1 MADISFHHGTRVF
14 ESQET
19 PILIRTAQS
28 AVAAIIGTAPDADP
42 VEFPLNKPVLLMG
55 ASQVSK
61 AKKLGNAGTLKKG
74 VDAVFDQVGTYCY
87 VVRVAQG
94 ATTYETYSNL
104 VGDAT
109 ARTGVHALKKCE
121 GLYGRKV
128 KPRLVCVPGFT
139 SSLATDGIASIN
151 VNVQGANYVTAPT
164 VAITGG
170 TGTGAEAIAMIDGG
184 KVTSIVVTKPGFGY
198 DPDDAP
204 TVTLTGGGG
213 TGATATANI
222 GTVANPVVAELVGVL
237 EKIRAVA
244 FVDGPDT
251 TDEAAVLYRQT
262 INSDRI
268 YICDPKVLVW
278 DTDLDAY
285 VPQPASARFV
295 GVQAKVDRTNGFWWS
310 VSNKPINGIG
320 GTVRPVS
327 YGDHANYLNE
337 NHVNTV
343 INLDGEGFVTWGN
356 RVATGIDLNKFV
368 SVRRTM
374 DFINEAIEAANLE
387 FVDKPF
393 SKANLKFLIESNNA
407 FMRVLKAE
415 GAILG
420 GRVWLDPERN
430 TDEEMAQ
437 GRVTFGVE
445 FEPPAPME
453 DIRFIAHR
461 QIKYYAVLRKEVLE
475 EVRDGALALA
485 A

>member
-1 MADISFHHGTRVF
+1 MADIAFHHGTRVF

-28 AVAAIIGTAPDADP
+28 AVVALIGTAPDADA
-42 VEFPLNKPVLLMG
+42 VEFPLNKPILIKGSTELSKSKLLG
-55 ASQVSK
+55 D
-61 AKKLGNAGTLKKG
+61 AGTLKKAI
-74 VDAVFDQVGTYCY
+74 DAVFDQVGTYCY
-87 VVRVAQG
+87 VIRVAEG
-94 ATTYETYSNL
+94 DTTYATYSNL
-104 VGDAT
+104 VGDA
-109 ARTGVHALKKCE
+109 AAMTGVHALKKCE
-121 GLYGRKV
+121 GLYGRKL
-128 KPRLVCVPGFT
+128 KPRLVAVPGFT

-151 VNVQGANYVTAPT
+151 VTVQGANYTTVPA

-170 TGTGAEAIAMIDGG
+170 GGQGAEAKVIIEGG
-184 KVTSIVVTKPGFGY
+184 QVTGIIVTKPGFGY
-198 DPDDAP
+198 TEAP
-204 TVTLTGGGG
+204 AVAITGGGG
-213 TGATATANI
+213 VGATAAANV

-237 EKIRAVA
+237 EKLRAVA

-251 TDEAAVLYRQT
+251 TDAAAVLYRET

-278 DTDLDAY
+278 DTVLDAY
-285 VPQPASARFV
+285 VPMPASPRFA

-320 GTVRPVS
+320 GTVRPIS

-337 NHVNTV
+337 SHVNSV
-343 INLDGEGFVTWGN
+343 INLGEGFITWGN
-356 RVATGIDLNKFV
+356 RVATGIDLNKFL

-461 QIKYYAVLRKEVLE
+461 QIRYYAVLRKEVLE
-475 EVRDGALALA
+475 EVQDGALALA

>member
-1 MADISFHHGTRVF
+1 MADIAFHHGTRVF

-28 AVAAIIGTAPDADP
+28 AVVAIIGTAPDADA
-42 VEFPLNKPVLLMG
+42 VAFPLNKPILIKGATELSKIKLLG
-55 ASQVSK
+55 D
-61 AKKLGNAGTLKKG
+61 AGTLKKAI
-74 VDAVFDQVGTYCY
+74 DAVFDQVGTYCY
-87 VVRVAQG
+87 VIRVAEG
-94 ATTYETYSNL
+94 NTPVATYSNL
-104 VGDAT
+104 VGDA
-109 ARTGVHALKKCE
+109 AALTGVHALKKCE
-121 GLYGRKV
+121 GLYGRKL
-128 KPRLVCVPGFT
+128 KPRLVAVPGYT
-139 SSLATDGIASIN
+139 SSLATDGIASVN
-151 VNVQGANYVTAPT
+151 VTVQGANYTTAPA

-170 TGTGAEAIAMIDGG
+170 NGQGAEAKAIVEGG
-184 KVTSIVVTKPGFGY
+184 QVTGIIVTKPGFGY
-198 DPDDAP
+198 TEAP
-204 TVTLTGGGG
+204 VVAITGGGG
-213 TGATATANI
+213 AGATATANV

-237 EKIRAVA
+237 EKLRAVA

-251 TDEAAVLYRQT
+251 TDAAAVLYRET

-278 DTDLDAY
+278 DTVLDAY
-285 VPQPASARFV
+285 VPMPSSPRFA

-320 GTVRPVS
+320 GTVRPIS

-337 NHVNTV
+337 SHVNSV
-343 INLDGEGFVTWGN
+343 INLGEGFITWGN
-356 RVATGIDLNKFV
+356 RVATGIDLNKFL

-374 DFINEAIEAANLE
+374 DFINEAIESANLE

-461 QIKYYAVLRKEVLE
+461 QIRYYAVLRKEVLE
-475 EVRDGALALA
+475 EVKDGALALA

>member
-1 MADISFHHGTRVF
+1 MADIAFHHGTRVF

-28 AVAAIIGTAPDADP
+28 AVVALIGTAPDADA
-42 VEFPLNKPVLLMG
+42 VEFPLNKPILIKG
-55 ASQVSK
+55 ATELSK
-61 AKKLGNAGTLKKG
+61 AAKLGAAGTLKKAI
-74 VDAVFDQVGTYCY
+74 DAVFDQVGTYCY
-87 VVRVAQG
+87 VIRVAEG
-94 ATTYETYSNL
+94 ANPNATYSNL
-104 VGDAT
+104 VGDA
-109 ARTGVHALKKCE
+109 AALTGVHALKKCE
-121 GLYGRKV
+121 GLYGRKL
-128 KPRLVCVPGFT
+128 KPRLVTVPGFT

-151 VNVQGANYVTAPT
+151 VTVQGANYTTAPT

-170 TGTGAEAIAMIDGG
+170 NGQGAEAKAVIEGG
-184 KVTSIVVTKPGFGY
+184 QVTGIIVTKPGFGY
-198 DPDDAP
+198 TEAP
-204 TVTLTGGGG
+204 AVAITGGGG
-213 TGATATANI
+213 AGATATANI

-237 EKIRAVA
+237 EKLRAVA

-251 TDEAAVLYRQT
+251 TDAAAVLYRET

-278 DTDLDAY
+278 DTLLDAY
-285 VPQPASARFV
+285 VPMPASPRFA

-320 GTVRPVS
+320 GTVRPIS

-337 NHVNTV
+337 SHVNSV
-343 INLDGEGFVTWGN
+343 INLGEGFITWGN
-356 RVATGIDLNKFV
+356 RVATGIDLNKFL

-461 QIKYYAVLRKEVLE
+461 QIRYYAVLRKEVLE
-475 EVRDGALALA
+475 EVKDGALALA

>member
-1 MADISFHHGTRVF
+1 MADIAFHHGTRVF

-28 AVAAIIGTAPDADP
+28 GVVAVIGTAPDAD
-42 VEFPLNKPVLLMG
+42 VNEFPLNKPTLIKG
-55 ASQVSK
+55 ATELSK
-61 AKKLGNAGTLKKG
+61 IAKLGDAGTLKKAI
-74 VDAVFDQVGTYCY
+74 DAVFDQVGTYLY
-87 VVRVAQG
+87 VIRVTEG
-94 ATTYETYSNL
+94 NTTYATYSNL
-104 VGDAT
+104 VGDA
-109 ARTGVHALKKCE
+109 AALTGVHALKKCE
-121 GLYGRKV
+121 GLYGRKL
-128 KPRLVCVPGFT
+128 KPRLVVVPGYT
-139 SSLATDGIASIN
+139 SSLATDGIAS
-151 VNVQGANYVTAPT
+151 VNVTEHGANYTSAPT

-170 TGTGAEAIAMIDGG
+170 GGTGAEAKAVVESGQ
-184 KVTSIVVTKPGFGY
+184 VTGVIVTKPGYGY
-198 DPDDAP
+198 TSAP
-204 TVTLTGGGG
+204 TVGFTGGGG
-213 TGATATANI
+213 TGATATANV
-222 GTVANPVVAELVGVL
+222 GTVANPVVAELIGVL
-237 EKIRAVA
+237 EKLRAVA
-244 FVDGPDT
+244 YVDGPDT
-251 TDEAAVLYRQT
+251 TDAAAVLYRET

-278 DTDLDAY
+278 DTEIDAY
-285 VPQPASARFV
+285 VPMPSSPRFA
-295 GVQAKVDRTNGFWWS
+295 GVQAKTDRTNGFWWS
-310 VSNKPINGIG
+310 LSNKPINGIG
-320 GTVRPVS
+320 GTVRPIA
-327 YGDHANYLNE
+327 YGEHSDYLNE
-337 NHVNTV
+337 NHVNTI
-343 INLDGEGFVTWGN
+343 INLGEGFITWGN
-356 RVATGIDLNKFV
+356 RVATGIDLNKFI

-461 QIKYYAVLRKEVLE
+461 QIRYYAVLRKEVLE
-475 EVRDGALALA
+475 EVQDGVLALA

>member
-1 MADISFHHGTRVF
+1 MADISFYHGTRVF

-28 AVAAIIGTAPDADP
+28 AVVALIGTAPDADP
-42 VEFPLNKPVLLMG
+42 VAFPLNKPILIKGATELSKTKLLG
-55 ASQVSK
+55 D
-61 AKKLGNAGTLKKG
+61 AGTLKKAIDG
-74 VDAVFDQVGTYCY
+74 VFDQVGTYCY
-87 VVRVAQG
+87 VIRVAEG
-94 ATTYETYSNL
+94 NTTYATYSNL
-104 VGDAT
+104 VGDAG
-109 ARTGVHALKKCE
+109 ALTGVHALEKCE
-121 GLYGRKV
+121 SLYGRKL
-128 KPRLVCVPGFT
+128 KPRLIAVPGFT
-139 SSLATDGIASIN
+139 SSLATDGVASIN
-151 VNVQGANYVTAPT
+151 VTVQGVNYLTAPI
-164 VAITGG
+164 VAVTGG
-170 TGTGAEAIAMIDGG
+170 GGQGAEARAIVEGG
-184 KVTSIVVTKPGFGY
+184 QVTGIIVTKPGFGY
-198 DPDDAP
+198 TEAP
-204 TVTLTGGGG
+204 AVALTGGGG
-213 TGATATANI
+213 AGATATANV

-237 EKIRAVA
+237 ERLRAVA

-251 TDEAAVLYRQT
+251 TDAAAVLYRET

-268 YICDPKVLVW
+268 YIIDPKVLVW
-278 DTDLDAY
+278 DTVLDAY
-285 VPQPASARFV
+285 VPMPASPRFA

-337 NHVNTV
+337 SHVNSV
-343 INLDGEGFVTWGN
+343 INLGEGFITWGN
-356 RVATGIDLNKFV
+356 RVATGIDLNKFL

-461 QIKYYAVLRKEVLE
+461 QIRYYAVLRKEVLE
-475 EVRDGALALA
+475 EVQEGALALA

>member
-14 ESQET
+14 ESQEV

-28 AVAAIIGTAPDADP
+28 AVVALIGTAPDADAI
-42 VEFPLNKPVLLMG
+42 EFPLNRPVLLLG
-55 ASQVSK
+55 STQISK
-61 AKKLGNAGTLKKG
+61 ARKLGEAGTLKKA
-74 VDAVFDQVGTYCY
+74 VDAVFDQVGTYVY
-87 VVRVAQG
+87 VIRVAEAQ
-94 ATTYETYSNL
+94 TTYATYSNL

-109 ARTGVHALKKCE
+109 ALTGVHALKKCE
-121 GLYGRKV
+121 GLYGRKL
-128 KPRLVCVPGFT
+128 KPRLVAVPGFT
-139 SSLATDGIASIN
+139 SSLATDGVASIS
-151 VNVQGANYVTAPT
+151 VSVHGANYVTAPT
-164 VAITGG
+164 VTITGDG
-170 TGTGAEAIAMIDGG
+170 HGAEAIAIIDGG
-184 KVTSIVVTKPGFGY
+184 EVSSIVVTKPGFGY
-198 DPDDAP
+198 EEGA

-213 TGATATANI
+213 VGATATAHI
-222 GTVANPVVAELVGVL
+222 GTVTNPVVQELVGVL
-237 EKIRAVA
+237 EKLRAVA

-251 TDEAAVLYRQT
+251 TDAAAVLYRET

-268 YICDPKVLVW
+268 YICDPKLLVW

-285 VPQPASARFV
+285 VPTPASARFA
-295 GVQAKVDRTNGFWWS
+295 GVQAKTDRTNGFWWS

-320 GTVRPVS
+320 GTVRPIS
-327 YGDHANYLNE
+327 YGDHSNYLNE

-343 INLDGEGFVTWGN
+343 INLGEGFITWGN
-356 RVATGIDLNKFV
+356 RVATGIDLNKFL

-374 DFINEAIEAANLE
+374 DFINEAIEAANME

-420 GRVWLDPERN
+420 GRVWLDPDRN

-475 EVRDGALALA
+475 EVRDGSLALA